1 MLHSG
6 ATTANINQD
15 LFAAVFNNKNYI
27 IGKAINI
34 AKSNQNYG
42 TMTAL
47 LTLLGDPAIE
57 LAIPKKSDFV
67 IKSSNISISP
77 TNPLVNDTVSVKLAI
92 NNLGLSFPNDTVSL
106 KLYER
111 IISDT
116 TLIDSVVHLKI

>member
-1 MLHSG
+1 
-6 ATTANINQD
+6 
-15 LFAAVFNNKNYI
+15 
-27 IGKAINI
+27 
-34 AKSNQNYG
+34 
-42 TMTAL
+42 MTAL

-116 TLIDSVVHLKI
+116 TLIDSVVLLNFGESDTTYFYLGASEIWIDNFNNYS

>member
-1 MLHSG
+1 M
-6 ATTANINQD
+6 
-15 LFAAVFNNKNYI
+15 
-27 IGKAINI
+27 IGKSINI

-67 IKSSNISISP
+67 MRSSNISISP
-77 TNPLVNDTVSVKLAI
+77 TNPLVDDTVSVKLAI
-92 NNLGLSFPNDTVSL
+92 NNLGLSFPDDTVSL

-116 TLIDSVVHLKI
+116 TLIDSVVLPNFGESDTTYFTWVPQDSG